1 MVQLWWWNKRE
12 MIEEIKQ
19 IIEKEYADLDYF
31 DYRYHLLPVV
41 EYAEKLAEI
50 CDVNK
55 EVVELS
61 AWLHD
66 SGRIKFGARNH
77 ELTGAGE
84 AEKILRQFG
93 YPDEIIEQVEHCI
106 LAHRGSGSIQPQ
118 TMEAKVVAA
127 ADALAHFDMFLPMLT
142 AMGKREKGKDDKIIY
157 GWIYEKMERDWNK
170 KILIPEAMKIAEEK
184 YKAIKL
190 VLDDKS
196 AEKGERR

>member
-1 MVQLWWWNKRE
+1 

-31 DYRYHLLPVV
+31 DYRHHLLPVV

-66 SGRIKFGARNH
+66 IGRIKFGARNH
-77 ELTGAGE
+77 ELTGAAE
-84 AEKILRQFG
+84 AERILKQFG
-93 YPDEIIEQVEHCI
+93 YSDEIIEQVKHCI

-118 TMEAKVVAA
+118 TMEAKVVAT
-127 ADALAHFDMFLPMLT
+127 ADALAHFDMFLPLLT
-142 AMGKREKGKDDKIIY
+142 AIGKRGKGKDDKIIY
-157 GWIYEKMERDWNK
+157 RWIYEKMERDWNK
-170 KILIPEAMKIAEEK
+170 KILIPEAMEIAEEK
-184 YKAIKL
+184 YRAIKL
-190 VLDDKS
+190 ALDDRS
-196 AEKGERR
+196 SEKGDRR

>member
-1 MVQLWWWNKRE
+1 
-12 MIEEIKQ
+12 MIEEIKR
-19 IIEKEYADLDYF
+19 IIEKECDDF
-31 DYRYHLLPVV
+31 DYKYHILPVV

-50 CDVNK
+50 CDADK

-66 SGRIKFGARNH
+66 IGRIKFGARNH

-84 AEKILRQFG
+84 AEKILKRFG
-93 YPDEIIEQVEHCI
+93 YSDEIIEQVEHCI

-142 AMGKREKGKDDKIIY
+142 AMGKRGKGRDDKIIY
-157 GWIYEKMERDWNK
+157 RWIYEKIERDWNK
-170 KILIPEAMKIAEEK
+170 KILIPEAIKIAEEK
-184 YKAIKL
+184 YRAIEL
-190 VLDDKS
+190 LLSSEASGPDND
-196 AEKGERR
+196 ADEQ

>member
-1 MVQLWWWNKRE
+1 

-19 IIEKEYADLDYF
+19 IIEKECDDF
-31 DYRYHLLPVV
+31 DYKYHVLPVV
-41 EYAEKLAEI
+41 EHAEKLAEI

-66 SGRIKFGARNH
+66 IGRIKFGARNH

-84 AEKILRQFG
+84 AGKILRQFG

-142 AMGKREKGKDDKIIY
+142 AMGKRGKGKDDKIIY

-184 YKAIKL
+184 YRAIEL
-190 VLDDKS
+190 LLGSEASGPDNDAV
-196 AEKGERR
+196 EQQ